1 MMMGLLLQVQVAF
14 ACEMAD
20 SISAIE
26 HCCCDGMK
34 PKQDPLDLQGD
45 PCCKLHN
52 GLVLKGAGLEKEPPA
67 AVRAQP
73 AHELPSIYAYILLAA
88 LWPEEPAS
96 AELNIVRHDLRDSAD
111 PGTKTYLSTLRL
123 RI

>member
-1 MMMGLLLQVQVAF
+1 MMLGLLLQVQVAF
-14 ACEMAD
+14 ACEMVD

-26 HCCCDGMK
+26 HCCCDEME
-34 PKQDPLDLQGD
+34 PTQDPLDLQGD
-45 PCCKLHN
+45 PCCKFHN
-52 GLVLKGAGLEKEPPA
+52 ELVLKGADLEKEPPA

-73 AHELPSIYAYILLAA
+73 AHELPSIDPYILLAA
-88 LWPEEPAS
+88 LWPKEPAP
-96 AELNIVRHDLRDSAD
+96 AELSVVWHSLPDSAD